1 MRIPS
6 LLISALKGGS
16 GKTLVTVGLVAAI
29 RKRGLVPSVF
39 KKGPDYID
47 SGWLSLSA
55 GRPCYNLDQHL
66 FSEEAVLNSFIRRSL
81 NSDISIIEGNRG
93 LFDGV
98 DNSGSSS
105 SAELSKLLR
114 SPTLMIIDCSKM
126 TGTAAALV
134 KGCQQFDPELQISG
148 IILNRIKGTRHEH
161 VVRQAI
167 ERITTIPVVGVI
179 PGMKLRNF
187 PQRHLGLLP
196 IQEHPSAIDFVEEA
210 RAIVESGLD
219 LVEIEKIALQGAI
232 TPNSHLLNLEPE
244 LLKTGSVNNIEI
256 GILHDAAFQFYY
268 PENLEELTLN
278 GANIVEINSLESKP
292 LPDIDALYIGGGFPE
307 THAERLAENLIFRES
322 IKSFV
327 ESGGP
332 VYAECGGLMFLAKSL
347 VIDTKVFPMAGVFSA
362 KSVLNRKP
370 QGLGYVE
377 LKARGSNPFFDGG
390 VTLRGHEFHYSTMVL
405 DYPNKESWA
414 FDVLRGQGIDGAHDG
429 LAFKN
434 ALGLYTHI
442 HSLGE
447 PAWAGSIVRKAKNFR
462 VARKIKSDACPVEE
476 DIK

>member
-16 GKTLVTVGLVAAI
+16 GKTLVTVGLIAAI
-29 RKRGLVPSVF
+29 RARGLVPSVF

-47 SGWLSLSA
+47 AGWLSLSA
-55 GRPCYNLDQHL
+55 GKPCYNLDQHL
-66 FSEEAVLNSFIRRSL
+66 FPEGAVLKSFIRRSL

-93 LFDGV
+93 LFDGL
-98 DNSGSSS
+98 DNRGSSS
-105 SAELSKLLR
+105 SAELAKLLR
-114 SPTLMIIDCSKM
+114 IPTLMIIDCSKM

-134 KGCQQFDPELQISG
+134 KGCQEFDPELQIAG

-167 ERITTIPVVGVI
+167 ERISAIPVVGVI

-196 IQEHPSAIDFVEEA
+196 IQEHPAAIDFVEEA
-210 RAIVESGLD
+210 RTIMEHGLD
-219 LVEIEKIALQGAI
+219 LKEIERIAFQGA
-232 TPNSHLLNLEPE
+232 TSSSVHLMNLECDPV
-244 LLKTGSVNNIEI
+244 KTACIERIEI

-268 PENLEELTLN
+268 PENLEALILN
-278 GANIVEINSLESKP
+278 GANIVEINSLEPKP
-292 LPDIDALYIGGGFPE
+292 LPNIDALYIGGGFPE
-307 THAERLAENLIFRES
+307 THAERLAENIIFRES
-322 IKSFV
+322 VKSFV

-332 VYAECGGLMFLAKSL
+332 VYAECGGLMLLASSL
-347 VIDTKVFPMAGVFSA
+347 VVDTKVFPMAGVFSA

-377 LKARGSNPFFDGG
+377 LKAKKANPFFVEG
-390 VTLRGHEFHYSTMVL
+390 VTLRGHEFHYSTIVM
-405 DYPNKESWA
+405 NRANRESWA
-414 FDVLRGQGIDGAHDG
+414 FDVLRGHGIDGAHDG
-429 LAFKN
+429 LAIKN

-447 PAWAGSIVRKAKNFR
+447 PEWAGSIVRKARIFR
-462 VARKIKSDACPVEE
+462 DAIQANSKACSVENRN
-476 DIK
+476 K